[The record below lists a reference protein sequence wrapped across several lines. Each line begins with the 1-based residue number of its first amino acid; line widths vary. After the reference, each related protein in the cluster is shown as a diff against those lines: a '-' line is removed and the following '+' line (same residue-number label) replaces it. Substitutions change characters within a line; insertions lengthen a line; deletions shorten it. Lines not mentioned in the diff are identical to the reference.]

1 VGCNMPPEPPVA
13 TCVPWILSKTAM
25 LGNTN
30 WACEIKY
37 QSNLHY
43 LIYDLFAKIWSYQF
57 SYIFNA
63 YIKKTLYRKLW
74 SNIIFSA
81 TSQFRSYWP
90 DLV

>member
-1 VGCNMPPEPPVA
+1 MVRLEKKFSRTCSSCESSDLGNAARDAIALWRELILSSKVGCNMPPEPPVA

-43 LIYDLFAKIWSYQF
+43 LIYDLFAKI
-57 SYIFNA
+57 
-63 YIKKTLYRKLW
+63 
-74 SNIIFSA
+74 
-81 TSQFRSYWP
+81 
-90 DLV
+90 